1 MPRIIT
7 TEDYAYKTEPYEH
20 QATVFKLSR
29 DEIDFALLME
39 MGTGKTKV
47 IIDTAAWLYA
57 QGKLDFLL
65 VVAPNEVHKNW
76 ILREMPIHLPDWCPH
91 RTAIWSSDMRAKDK
105 KQYERLWSTKFQG
118 LRILAVNVEAFGVQE
133 RWWRAKRGGPK
144 KFGSEVHKI
153 LNSFKVMFVVDE
165 SSKIKTPGA
174 RRTKRLWA
182 LGKRA
187 EYRRIMT
194 GTPVTNSPLD
204 LYAQFRFLNVSH
216 LGFPNFF
223 SFKHHY
229 AEWKTDKNWKTDVE
243 YEVCTGYKNITEL
256 TERMDAVSY
265 RVTKK
270 ECLDLPEKV
279 YTRRLVAMSDEQRR
293 LYAKVR
299 DQALLELQGEDFKVT
314 NVLVKMLR
322 LQQVLG
328 GWLPDLENP
337 GTVTPIYKVPKQ
349 NPRMKAVMDVAA
361 ETSSKIIIWARF
373 RSEIVA
379 LTEILN
385 KEYGEGSAVPFYGD
399 VKSADRNDYI
409 DRFQGVRPIVD
420 PITHERTGWEDVPEK
435 EQCRFFVAQQHSGGY
450 GLTLTAASY
459 VIYYSNDFSLEARL
473 QSEDRCHRIGQKNPV
488 TYIDLECLGTID
500 TRIITALRD
509 KKKLADTITRD
520 DVSSWL

>member
-1 MPRIIT
+1 MTRIIT
-7 TEDYAYKTEPYEH
+7 AEDYAYKTDPYEH
-20 QATVFKLSR
+20 QAKAFKLSR
-29 DEIDFALLME
+29 DVEDYALLME

-57 QGKLDFLL
+57 CGRLNFLL

-76 ILREMPIHLPDWCPH
+76 VLREIPVHMPDWVPH
-91 RTAIWSSDMRAKDK
+91 RCAIWSSDMRAKDRK
-105 KQYERLWSTKFQG
+105 DYERLWDPKFQG

-153 LNSFKVMFVVDE
+153 LDSFDAMFVIDE

-182 LGKRA
+182 LGRRA
-187 EYRRIMT
+187 IYRRIMT
-194 GTPVTNSPLD
+194 GTPITNSPLD
-204 LYAQFRFLNVSH
+204 LYAQFRFLGAQY
-216 LGFPNFF
+216 LGFTNFF

-229 AEWKTDKNWKTDVE
+229 AEWKTERNWKAEKD
-243 YEVCTGYKNITEL
+243 YEVCTGYKNLDEL
-256 TERMDAVSY
+256 THRMDEVSF

-279 YTRRLVAMSDEQRR
+279 YVRRLVAMTDAQRKM
-293 LYAKVR
+293 YAKLR
-299 DQALLELQGEDFKVT
+299 DDSLLELQQEEFKVA

-322 LQQVLG
+322 LQQILG
-328 GWLPDLENP
+328 GWLPDMENP
-337 GTVTPIYKVPKQ
+337 GEAALPIFDNPKA
-349 NPRMKAVMDVAA
+349 NPRMKAVMDVAD

-373 RSEIVA
+373 RAEIKAIVKV
-379 LTEILN
+379 LN
-385 KEYGEGSAVPFYGD
+385 DTYGQGIAVPFYGD
-399 VKSADRNDYI
+399 VKSADRNENI
-409 DRFQGVRPIVD
+409 DRFQN
-420 PITHERTGWEDVPEK
+420 
-435 EQCRFFVAQQHSGGY
+435 EQSKTCRFFVAQQHSGGY

-488 TYIDLECLGTID
+488 TYIDFECLGTID
-500 TRIITALRD
+500 TRIITALRN

>member
-1 MPRIIT
+1 MTRLIT
-7 TEDYAYKTEPYEH
+7 EEDFEYKTNPYAHQAKAFKISRDAEDY
-20 QATVFKLSR
+20 
-29 DEIDFALLME
+29 ALLME

-57 QGKLDFLL
+57 QGKINFLL

-76 ILREMPIHLPDWCPH
+76 ILREVPAHLPDWVPR
-91 RTAIWSSDMRAKDK
+91 RTAIWSSDMKAKDMK
-105 KQYERLWSTKFQG
+105 AYNRLWDERFDG

-133 RWWRAKRGGPK
+133 RWWRAKRGGPM
-144 KFGSEVHKI
+144 KFGSEVNKI
-153 LNSFKVMFVVDE
+153 LNAFKVLFAVDE

-182 LGKRA
+182 LGKKGY
-187 EYRRIMT
+187 YRRILT

-204 LYAQFRFLNVSH
+204 LYAQFRFLNH
-216 LGFPNFF
+216 KYLGFSNFY

-229 AEWKTDKNWKTDVE
+229 AEWRTEKNWKADKD
-243 YEVCTGYKNITEL
+243 YEVCTGFKNIDEL
-256 TERMDAVSY
+256 TDRLDQVAF

-279 YTRRLVAMSDEQRR
+279 YTRRFVAMSDEQRKIYTK
-293 LYAKVR
+293 LR
-299 DQALLELQGEDFKVT
+299 DDSLLALKDEEFRVT
-314 NVLVKMLR
+314 NVLTRMLR

-328 GWLPDLENP
+328 GWVPDMDNP
-337 GTVTPIYKVPKQ
+337 GTVEPIFDDPKK
-349 NPRMKAVMDVAA
+349 NPRIKAIIDVA
-361 ETSSKIIIWARF
+361 EESSSKVIIWARF

-379 LTEILN
+379 ITNILN
-385 KEYGEGSAVPFYGD
+385 SVYGQGTAVSFYGD
-399 VKSADRNDYI
+399 VKTADRNEAI
-409 DRFQGVRPIVD
+409 DSFQD
-420 PITHERTGWEDVPEK
+420 EDSKV
-435 EQCRFFVAQQHSGGY
+435 RFFVAQQHSGGY

-500 TRIITALRD
+500 TRIINTLRE

-520 DVSSWL
+520 DPSTWL

>member
-1 MPRIIT
+1 MTRIIT
-7 TEDYAYKTEPYEH
+7 AEDYEYKTEPYKH
-20 QATVFKLSR
+20 QAKAFKLSR
-29 DEIDFALLME
+29 DAEDYALLME

-57 QGKLDFLL
+57 QGRINFLL

-76 ILREMPIHLPDWCPH
+76 ILREMPVHLPDWCP
-91 RTAIWSSDMRAKDK
+91 RRMAIWSSDMKAADK
-105 KQYERLWSTKFQG
+105 KAYEKLWDPKFQG

-133 RWWRAKRGGPK
+133 RWWRAKRNGPK
-144 KFGSEVHKI
+144 KFGSEVNKI
-153 LNSFKVMFVVDE
+153 LDSFKVLFAIDE

-187 EYRRIMT
+187 IYRRILT

-204 LYAQFRFLNVSH
+204 LYAQFRFLHPRH
-216 LGFPNFF
+216 LGFSNFY

-229 AEWKTDKNWKTDVE
+229 AEWTTERNWKAEKD
-243 YEVCTGYKNITEL
+243 YEVCTGYKNMDEL
-256 TERMDAVSY
+256 ASRMDDVSF
-265 RVTKK
+265 RVTKA

-279 YTRRLVAMSDEQRR
+279 YTRRLVAMNAEQKKIYDKLREES
-293 LYAKVR
+293 
-299 DQALLELQGEDFKVT
+299 LLELRDEEFKVT

-328 GWLPDLENP
+328 GWVPDMDNP
-337 GTVTPIYKVPKQ
+337 GETNPIFDDPKK
-349 NPRMKAVMDVAA
+349 NPRIKAVLDVAD

-373 RSEIVA
+373 RAEIVA
-379 LTEILN
+379 LTNILN
-385 KEYGEGSAVPFYGD
+385 SVYGKGSAVAFYGD
-399 VKSADRNDYI
+399 VKTADRNEAI
-409 DRFQGVRPIVD
+409 DLFQD
-420 PITHERTGWEDVPEK
+420 PESKV
-435 EQCRFFVAQQHSGGY
+435 RFFVAQQHSGGY

-473 QSEDRCHRIGQKNPV
+473 QSEDRCHRIGQRNPV

-500 TRIITALRD
+500 SRIINALRE

-520 DVSSWL
+520 DPSTWL